1 MSLKIN
7 TCNVLPMSVDVGN
20 GRGQHVLLD
29 LEVGDGDGYGPVKID
44 KVSPVCYMDNVD
56 YEYLEE
62 GWMSEGIMGTKVV
75 NNNKPRKSIMDDSVV
90 LSALSKVVYVGMSI
104 ANWVTGG

>member
-7 TCNVLPMSVDVGN
+7 TRNVLPMSVDVGN
-20 GRGQHVLLD
+20 GWGQHVLLD
-29 LEVGDGDGYGPVKID
+29 LEVGDGVGPVKID

-75 NNNKPRKSIMDDSVV
+75 NNNKARKSIMDDSVV
-90 LSALSKVVYVGMSI
+90 LSALSSVVYVGMTI

>member
-1 MSLKIN
+1 MSLKM
-7 TCNVLPMSVDVGN
+7 NVSNGIPMSVDVGN
-20 GRGQHVLLD
+20 GWGQHVLLD
-29 LEVGDGDGYGPVKID
+29 LEVGDGCVKID
-44 KVSPVCYMDNVD
+44 NISPVCYMDNVD

-62 GWMSEGIMGTKVV
+62 GWMREGVIRNKVEY
-75 NNNKPRKSIMDDSVV
+75 MDNTITSMIDESVV

>member
-7 TCNVLPMSVDVGN
+7 TRNVLPMSVDVGN
-20 GRGQHVLLD
+20 GWGQHVLLD
-29 LEVGDGDGYGPVKID
+29 LEVGDGVGPVKID
-44 KVSPVCYMDNVD
+44 NVSPVCYMDNID

-75 NNNKPRKSIMDDSVV
+75 NNNKPRKTIMDDSVV

-104 ANWVTGG
+104 ANWMRGC

>member
-7 TCNVLPMSVDVGN
+7 TRNVLPMSVDVGN
-20 GRGQHVLLD
+20 GWGQHVLLD
-29 LEVGDGDGYGPVKID
+29 LEVGDGVGPVKID
-44 KVSPVCYMDNVD
+44 KVSPVYYMDNVD

-75 NNNKPRKSIMDDSVV
+75 NNNKARKSIMDDSVV
-90 LSALSKVVYVGMSI
+90 LSALSSVVYVGMTI

>member
-1 MSLKIN
+1 MSLKMN
-7 TCNVLPMSVDVGN
+7 TCNVMPMSVDVGN
-20 GRGQHVLLD
+20 GWGQHVLLD
-29 LEVGDGDGYGPVKID
+29 LEIGDGIGPLKID

-62 GWMSEGIMGTKVV
+62 GWMSEGIMGNNVV
-75 NNNKPRKSIMDDSVV
+75 NNNKNIKNMVDDSVV

>member
-7 TCNVLPMSVDVGN
+7 TRNVLPMSVDVGN
-20 GRGQHVLLD
+20 GWGQHVLLD
-29 LEVGDGDGYGPVKID
+29 LEVGDGGPVKID
-44 KVSPVCYMDNVD
+44 NVSPVCYMMDNVD

-75 NNNKPRKSIMDDSVV
+75 NNNKAIKSIMDDSVV
-90 LSALSKVVYVGMSI
+90 LSALSTVVYVGMTI
-104 ANWVTGG
+104 ANWVRGG

>member
-7 TCNVLPMSVDVGN
+7 TRNVLPMSVDVGN
-20 GRGQHVLLD
+20 GWGQHVLLD
-29 LEVGDGDGYGPVKID
+29 LEVGDGVGPVKID

-62 GWMSEGIMGTKVV
+62 GWMSEGIMGTKVL

-104 ANWVTGG
+104 ANWMRGC

>member
-7 TCNVLPMSVDVGN
+7 TRNVLPISVDVGN
-20 GRGQHVLLD
+20 GWGQHVLLD
-29 LEVGDGDGYGPVKID
+29 LEVGDGVGPVKID

-75 NNNKPRKSIMDDSVV
+75 NNNKPRKTIMDDSVV

-104 ANWVTGG
+104 ANWMRGC